1 MKTEYKLKLRYLFP
15 FPAQHIVHT
24 VHFVETKHQ
33 LFRISKLQDDR
44 WNEDNDIKKP
54 KHAPFYE
61 IVGTL
66 KNSKNALQGLKYY
79 HRYTNTYT
87 EATNALCEAI
97 SKHDSYLRAA
107 SIPNLTSLTM

>member
-44 WNEDNDIKKP
+44 WNEDKDIQKP
-54 KHAPFYE
+54 KHTPFYE

-66 KNSKNALQGLKYY
+66 KTSENALQGLKYY
-79 HRYTNTYT
+79 HRYASTYE

>member
-1 MKTEYKLKLRYLFP
+1 MDTKYKRKLRYLFP

-24 VHFVETKHQ
+24 VHFVEAKHQ

-54 KHAPFYE
+54 KHKPFYE

-66 KNSKNALQGLKYY
+66 KTAENALQSLKYY
-79 HRYTNTYT
+79 HRYASTYE

-97 SKHDSYLRAA
+97 SKHDSYLRTA
-107 SIPNLTSLTM
+107 SLTDLNL

>member
-1 MKTEYKLKLRYLFP
+1 MDTKHKRELRYLFP
-15 FPAQHIVHT
+15 VPPQHIVHT
-24 VHFVETKHQ
+24 MHFIETEHQ

-44 WNEDNDIKKP
+44 WNEDNDLKKP
-54 KHAPFYE
+54 KHTPFYE

-66 KNSKNALQGLKYY
+66 KTAENALQGLKYY
-79 HRYTNTYT
+79 HRYASTYE

-107 SIPNLTSLTM
+107 SIPDLTDLTM